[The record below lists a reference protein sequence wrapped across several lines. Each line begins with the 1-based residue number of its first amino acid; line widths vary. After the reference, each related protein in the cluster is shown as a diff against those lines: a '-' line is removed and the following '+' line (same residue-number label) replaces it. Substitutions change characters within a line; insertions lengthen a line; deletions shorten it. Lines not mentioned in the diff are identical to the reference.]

1 MLEKIW
7 GDWEK
12 FASYAFNKSHATC
25 YSWVA
30 FQTAYLKANYPS
42 EYMAAVLSRNLS
54 DITDVTKF
62 MSECK
67 AMKIQVLGPDVNES
81 QLKFSVNKRG
91 DIRFGLGAI
100 KGVGEAAVTAIIA
113 EREKNGNFAS
123 IFDFVERV
131 NLSACGKK
139 TIESLATAGAFDG
152 FAEVKRE
159 NFLSA
164 AEGEISFVDTLV
176 RYGQRVQSD
185 RASQVTSLWGDAVME
200 STTAKPQVPDVV
212 EEPQITR
219 LEREKNL
226 VGLYLSAHPLD
237 PYKLELDYA
246 CNTRMVDLKNRAELL
261 GKEITFGG
269 VIVGYREK
277 VGKNGNPY
285 AFLKIEDYTGSD
297 EIPLFGRD
305 YVKYSNFGRIGTT
318 TFIMVRATYE
328 RSRYNDNVNLVIRSI
343 DLLADLQGKLFSKL
357 AMTLSLDAFTPAFI
371 ESLSENMIENP
382 HNGVDVTFRII
393 DEKIGRQVSMRSRR
407 KCQLTRELVDF
418 LKEWDASPI
427 EFKIS

>member
-1 MLEKIW
+1 MPHLHNYLFTLSFNGLPALNAGTLEALILITSPVRGFLPLLSPLSLTSKVPKPAIW
-7 GDWEK
+7 T
-12 FASYAFNKSHATC
+12 FPPS
-25 YSWVA
+25 
-30 FQTAYLKANYPS
+30 ANVS
-42 EYMAAVLSRNLS
+42 
-54 DITDVTKF
+54 
-62 MSECK
+62 
-67 AMKIQVLGPDVNES
+67 
-81 QLKFSVNKRG
+81 
-91 DIRFGLGAI
+91 
-100 KGVGEAAVTAIIA
+100 AVTAIIA
-113 EREKNGNFAS
+113 EREKNGNYTS

-139 TIESLATAGAFDG
+139 TIESLATAGAFDA
-152 FAEVKRE
+152 FTEVKRE
-159 NFLSA
+159 NFLPA
-164 AEGEISFVDTLV
+164 AEGEVSFVDTLV

-200 STTAKPQVPDVV
+200 STTAKPQVLEVV

-246 CNTRMVDLKNRAELL
+246 CNTRMVDLKNKSELI

-328 RSRYNDNVNLVIRSI
+328 RSRYNDNINMVIRSI

-357 AMTLSLDAFTPAFI
+357 SLTLLLEAFTPAFI
-371 ESLSENMIENP
+371 ESLSENMVENP
-382 HNGVDVTFRII
+382 HNGVDVSFRII

-407 KCQLTRELVDF
+407 KCQLTRELVEF

>member
-1 MLEKIW
+1 M
-7 GDWEK
+7 
-12 FASYAFNKSHATC
+12 
-25 YSWVA
+25 
-30 FQTAYLKANYPS
+30 
-42 EYMAAVLSRNLS
+42 
-54 DITDVTKF
+54 
-62 MSECK
+62 
-67 AMKIQVLGPDVNES
+67 
-81 QLKFSVNKRG
+81 
-91 DIRFGLGAI
+91 
-100 KGVGEAAVTAIIA
+100 
-113 EREKNGNFAS
+113 
-123 IFDFVERV
+123 
-131 NLSACGKK
+131 
-139 TIESLATAGAFDG
+139 
-152 FAEVKRE
+152 
-159 NFLSA
+159 
-164 AEGEISFVDTLV
+164 
-176 RYGQRVQSD
+176 
-185 RASQVTSLWGDAVME
+185 
-200 STTAKPQVPDVV
+200 PDVV

-219 LEREKNL
+219 LKREKNL

-246 CNTRMVDLKNRAELL
+246 CNTRMVDLKNRAELI

-357 AMTLSLDAFTPAFI
+357 AVTLSLDAFTPAFI

-407 KCQLTRELVDF
+407 KCQLTRELVEF

-427 EFKIS
+427 EFKVS